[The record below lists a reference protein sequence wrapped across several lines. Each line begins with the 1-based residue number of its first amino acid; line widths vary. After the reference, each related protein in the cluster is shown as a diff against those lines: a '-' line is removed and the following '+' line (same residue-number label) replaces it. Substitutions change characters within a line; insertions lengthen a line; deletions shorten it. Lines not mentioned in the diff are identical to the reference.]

1 MLSKSIISYLKKGYK
16 LSLIFKLDLEYSL
29 FIVVVIITVQSCFV
43 IAKNEI
49 NAEHLKRKN
58 LFTVIAS
65 VKQTSTSIFNVCNA
79 CPK

>member
-49 NAEHLKRKN
+49 NAERL
-58 LFTVIAS
+58 
-65 VKQTSTSIFNVCNA
+65 
-79 CPK
+79 